1 MRELRES
8 METRIGKAE
17 KTVSLAARSVDES
30 DEVDADGEETM
41 SVS

>member
-1 MRELRES
+1 MEMRV
-8 METRIGKAE
+8 GKAE

-30 DEVDADGEETM
+30 DEVDANGEEAI